1 MKRFKYLFVAFALIA
16 LGSCKK
22 SFLDINQN
30 PNKPASASITPAY
43 LLPLAEHNIGARMAT
58 TYDFAAHWIGR
69 WSRSGSYGP
78 TAEQESYNITN
89 NYQATQW
96 SGWYNILN
104 DVHIMEQK
112 GNASGQT
119 FYEGIAKVLKAVGFM
134 QLVDLYNNVPYSKAF
149 DLSGN
154 ILPAYDKG
162 EDIYKDLFVQLDE
175 AVTLIKGAKLEDN
188 PNLATA
194 DVMFQGSA
202 TKWLKFINTWRL
214 KMLIHQ
220 SQIPGFNPAPEIAKI
235 TSEGFIGS
243 GETAYVQPGY
253 VPDNNKQNPFYDTY
267 KKNYRGDL
275 VDNYNRI
282 NNYLLGIYRSNQDT
296 LRLQAAFDT
305 AVSPLGGKLYYGY
318 NFGESIP
325 NTSPNAANSSGVGG
339 PGLAKSPSQPQWVLT
354 SVESLFLQA
363 EAIQR
368 GWLQGNA
375 QTAYRNAVTESFIFL
390 GVPNAVDRAND
401 YLNSGLPI
409 VDWSQ
414 ATTADE
420 KIKLIVTQKWI
431 ALTGI
436 NNLEAW
442 TDYRRLGVPNV
453 PLSLYTGR
461 LAKIPLRLRYPQNE
475 YNYNAENVAKENNP
489 DPQSSGIF
497 WDK

>member
-30 PNKPASASITPAY
+30 PNKPTDASITPDFI
-43 LLPLAEHNIGARMAT
+43 LPLAEHNIASRMAT
-58 TYDFAAHWIGR
+58 TFDFAAHWIGR

-78 TAEQESYNITN
+78 NAEQESYNITN

-96 SGWYNILN
+96 SGWYGILN
-104 DVHIMEQK
+104 DVDIMEK
-112 GNASGQT
+112 KANASDQT

-134 QLVDLYNNVPYSKAF
+134 HLVDLYNNVPYSKAF

-162 EDIYKDLFVQLDE
+162 EDIYKDLLVQLDN
-175 AVTLIKGAKLEDN
+175 AVTLIKAAKIEDN

-194 DVMFQGSA
+194 DVMFKGDA
-202 TKWLKFINTWRL
+202 TSWLKFINTWRL
-214 KMLIHQ
+214 KLLIHQ
-220 SQIPGFNPAPEIAKI
+220 SQIPGFNPTAEIAKI
-235 TSEGFIGS
+235 TAEGFIGS

-267 KKNYRGDL
+267 EQNYRGEKI
-275 VDNYNRI
+275 DNYNRI
-282 NNYLLGIYRSNQDT
+282 NNYLLGIYKNNSDT
-296 LRLQAAFDT
+296 FRLKAAFDP
-305 AVSPLGGKLYYGY
+305 AVTPLSGNIYYGY

-325 NTSPNAANSSGVGG
+325 NTAPQAANSSGVGG
-339 PGLAKSPSQPQWVLT
+339 PGLAISPSQPQWVLT

-368 GWLQGNA
+368 GWLPGNA
-375 QTAYRNAVTESFIFL
+375 RTAYENAVRESFIFL
-390 GVPNAVDRAND
+390 GISDAVNKAND
-401 YLNSGLPI
+401 YLASGNAI
-409 VDWSQ
+409 VDWDQ
-414 ATTADE
+414 ATTSDA
-420 KIKLIVTQKWI
+420 KIRLIATQKWI

-453 PLSLYTGR
+453 PLSLFTGR
-461 LAKIPLRLRYPQNE
+461 LAKIPVRLRYPQNE
-475 YNYNAENVAKENNP
+475 YNYNAANVAKENNP

-497 WDK
+497 WDR

>member
-1 MKRFKYLFVAFALIA
+1 MKRFKYLFLAFALVA
-16 LGSCKK
+16 AGGCKK

-30 PNKPASASITPAY
+30 PNKPTEASITPDFI
-43 LLPLAEHNIGARMAT
+43 LPLAQHNTASRMAI
-58 TYDFAAHWIGR
+58 TYDFGGHWIGR

-78 TAEQESYNITN
+78 NAEQESYNITN

-96 SGWYNILN
+96 AGWYNILN
-104 DVHIMEQK
+104 DVHLMETK
-112 GNASGQT
+112 ANATGQD
-119 FYEGIAKVLKAVGFM
+119 FYEGISKVLKAVGFM
-134 QLVDLYNNVPYSKAF
+134 NLVDLYNNVPYSKAF

-162 EDIYKDLFVQLDE
+162 EDIYKDLLVQLDQ
-175 AVTLIKGAKLEDN
+175 AVTLIKGAHIEDN

-194 DVMFQGSA
+194 DVMFAGDA

-214 KMLIHQ
+214 KLLIHQ
-220 SQIPGFNPAPEIAKI
+220 SQVPGFNPTSEIAKI

-243 GETAYVQPGY
+243 GQTAYVQPGY
-253 VPDNNKQNPFYDTY
+253 AQDNLKQNPFYDTY
-267 KKNYRGDL
+267 EKNYRNEAI
-275 VDNYNRI
+275 DNYNRI
-282 NNYLLGIYRSNQDT
+282 NNYLLNIYRNNDDE
-296 LRLQAAFDT
+296 LRLQAAFDA
-305 AVSPLGGKLYYGY
+305 AVTPLNGNTYYGY

-325 NTSPNAANSSGVGG
+325 NTAPQAANSSGVGG
-339 PGLAKSPSQPQWVLT
+339 PGLAKSPTQPQWILT

-363 EAIQR
+363 EAIAR
-368 GWLQGNA
+368 GWLPGNA
-375 QTAYRNAVTESFIFL
+375 EQAYRAAVTESFLFL
-390 GVPNAVDRAND
+390 GLTAANATD
-401 YLNSGLPI
+401 YLNSGHAI

-414 ATTADE
+414 AATTDA
-420 KIKLIVTQKWI
+420 KIKLIATQKWI

-442 TDYRRLGVPNV
+442 TDYRRLGVPDV

-475 YNYNAENVAKENNP
+475 YNYNGANVAKENNP
-489 DPQSSGIF
+489 DPQTSGIF